1 MPDGA
6 YLYIVRCAD
15 GSLYTGTTRT
25 SLEMRIAEHN
35 AGTFKGYTESRRP
48 VVLIFSEWFERVT
61 DAIENE
67 RRLKKWSRQKKEVFI
82 RGDADTLRRLA
93 RRKTPHPSRRP
104 QERAPQDEV

>member
-48 VVLIFSEWFERVT
+48 VVLIFSEWFERVI

-67 RRLKKWSRQKKEVFI
+67 RRLKKWSRQKTEAFI

-93 RRKTPHPSRRP
+93 RRKMPHPSRRP